1 MYKKISIGLLGF
13 LIVVI
18 MPFNINEDKSEEK
31 FYGAAS
37 ILVRDGDGN
46 ELFQQT
52 IHNQLV
58 NTGETFI
65 LEQTFQDGG
74 TSASESV
81 QIGSICITPSITGFG
96 ETTTASTFDVATA
109 AWNGETNCK
118 HEDNSVDIT
127 NQGQAVIGPLTFS
140 AGTNLPTDGTLVGIG
155 ICSAQSGSTDF
166 EDCATASGVLFAFV
180 DTSDVQLSGADTV
193 DITYTFDITSS
204 ST

>member
-1 MYKKISIGLLGF
+1 MYEKISIGLLGF

-18 MPFNINEDKSEEK
+18 MPFNISEDETEQK
-31 FYGAAS
+31 FYGAAT

-46 ELFQQT
+46 QLFQQT
-52 IHNQLV
+52 VHNQLV

-65 LEQTFQDGG
+65 LQQTFQES
-74 TSASESV
+74 TSAADDV
-81 QIGSICITPSITGFG
+81 QIGSICISPGDVSSLG
-96 ETTTASTFDVATA
+96 EGSTA
-109 AWNGETNCK
+109 ANFDALGAWTVPCI
-118 HEDNSVDIT
+118 EDTLVDIIT
-127 NQGQAVIGPLTFS
+127 TQGQAVIGPLKFT
-140 AGTNLPTDGTLVGIG
+140 AGTNLPAAETLVGIG

-180 DTSDVQLSGADTV
+180 DTSDVQLSGGDTV